1 MRLTTKFSAFVTLLT
16 GLTIFVTLLG
26 CSLSFYNAI
35 QYKFSHRVQAVATAI
50 DTHLLSNDF
59 STLRPQITELMMSAD
74 IVRVDLLH
82 GDKQV
87 YTLARNGSY
96 RPVGTNDLFREL
108 SVPLIKHPG
117 MSLRLVYQDPMG
129 NYFHSLMTT
138 APLTGAIGFII
149 LMLFLAVR
157 WLQRQ
162 LAGQELLETRAT
174 RILNGERGS
183 NVLGTIYEW
192 PPRTSSALDT
202 LLCEIQ
208 NAREQHSRLDTLI
221 RSYAAQDMKTGL
233 NNRLF
238 FDNQLATLLEDQEK
252 VGTHGIVMM
261 IRLPDFNM
269 LSDTW
274 GHSQVEEQFFSLTN
288 LLSTFMMRYPGAL
301 LARYH
306 RSDFAALLPHRTLK
320 EAESIASQLIKAV
333 DTLPN
338 NKMLD
343 RDDMIHI
350 GICAW
355 RSGQDTEQVM
365 EHAESAT
372 RNAGLQGG
380 NSWAIYDDSLPEK
393 GRGNVRWR
401 TLIEQMLSRGG
412 PRLYQ
417 KPAVTR
423 EGRVH
428 HRELMCRIFDGNEEV
443 SSAEYMPMVLQFGL
457 SEEYDRLLISRL
469 IPLLRYWPE
478 ENLAIQVTVESLI
491 RPRFQRWLRDTLM
504 QCEKSQRRRIIIE
517 LAEADVGQHISRL
530 QPVIRLVNALGV
542 RVAVN
547 QAGLTLVS
555 TSWIK
560 ELNVELLKLHP
571 GLVRNIEK
579 RTENQLLVQSLVE
592 ACSGTSTQV
601 YATGVRSR
609 SEWQTLIQR
618 GVTGG
623 QGDFF
628 ASSQPLDTNV
638 KNIHKD
644 TRFNLPFNPFSRRI
658 TRAASHGS
666 VLVCSPDCCS
676 TYADE

>member
-50 DTHLLSNDF
+50 DTHLVSNDF
-59 STLRPQITELMMSAD
+59 STLRPQISELMMSAD

-82 GDKQV
+82 DKKQV
-87 YTLARNGSY
+87 YTQSRNGSY
-96 RPVGTNDLFREL
+96 RPVGTSDLFREL
-108 SVPLIKHPG
+108 TVPLIKHPG

-149 LMLFLAVR
+149 IMLFLAVR

-221 RSYAAQDMKTGL
+221 RSYAAQDIKTGL

-274 GHSQVEEQFFSLTN
+274 GHSQVEEQLFTLTN

-306 RSDFAALLPHRTLK
+306 RSDFAVLLPHRTLK
-320 EAESIASQLIKAV
+320 EAESIAGQLIKAV
-333 DTLPN
+333 DTLPT

-365 EHAESAT
+365 EHAESA
-372 RNAGLQGG
+372 RAMRDYRAAIAGLFTMTR
-380 NSWAIYDDSLPEK
+380 YLKK
-393 GRGNVRWR
+393 G
-401 TLIEQMLSRGG
+401 
-412 PRLYQ
+412 
-417 KPAVTR
+417 AVTF
-423 EGRVH
+423 V
-428 HRELMCRIFDGNEEV
+428 
-443 SSAEYMPMVLQFGL
+443 
-457 SEEYDRLLISRL
+457 
-469 IPLLRYWPE
+469 
-478 ENLAIQVTVESLI
+478 
-491 RPRFQRWLRDTLM
+491 
-504 QCEKSQRRRIIIE
+504 
-517 LAEADVGQHISRL
+517 
-530 QPVIRLVNALGV
+530 
-542 RVAVN
+542 
-547 QAGLTLVS
+547 
-555 TSWIK
+555 
-560 ELNVELLKLHP
+560 
-571 GLVRNIEK
+571 
-579 RTENQLLVQSLVE
+579 
-592 ACSGTSTQV
+592 
-601 YATGVRSR
+601 GVRS
-609 SEWQTLIQR
+609 
-618 GVTGG
+618 
-623 QGDFF
+623 
-628 ASSQPLDTNV
+628 SS
-638 KNIHKD
+638 K
-644 TRFNLPFNPFSRRI
+644 
-658 TRAASHGS
+658 
-666 VLVCSPDCCS
+666 C
-676 TYADE
+676 

>member
-50 DTHLLSNDF
+50 DTHLVSNDF

-87 YTLARNGSY
+87 YTPARNGSY
-96 RPVGTNDLFREL
+96 RPVGTSDLFREL

-202 LLCEIQ
+202 LLREIQ

-221 RSYAAQDMKTGL
+221 RSYAAQDVKTGL

-269 LSDTW
+269 LSDT
-274 GHSQVEEQFFSLTN
+274 GGT
-288 LLSTFMMRYPGAL
+288 
-301 LARYH
+301 
-306 RSDFAALLPHRTLK
+306 
-320 EAESIASQLIKAV
+320 
-333 DTLPN
+333 
-338 NKMLD
+338 
-343 RDDMIHI
+343 
-350 GICAW
+350 
-355 RSGQDTEQVM
+355 
-365 EHAESAT
+365 
-372 RNAGLQGG
+372 AGLK
-380 NSWAIYDDSLPEK
+380 NSSSL
-393 GRGNVRWR
+393 
-401 TLIEQMLSRGG
+401 
-412 PRLYQ
+412 
-417 KPAVTR
+417 
-423 EGRVH
+423 
-428 HRELMCRIFDGNEEV
+428 
-443 SSAEYMPMVLQFGL
+443 
-457 SEEYDRLLISRL
+457 
-469 IPLLRYWPE
+469 
-478 ENLAIQVTVESLI
+478 
-491 RPRFQRWLRDTLM
+491 
-504 QCEKSQRRRIIIE
+504 
-517 LAEADVGQHISRL
+517 
-530 QPVIRLVNALGV
+530 
-542 RVAVN
+542 
-547 QAGLTLVS
+547 
-555 TSWIK
+555 
-560 ELNVELLKLHP
+560 
-571 GLVRNIEK
+571 
-579 RTENQLLVQSLVE
+579 
-592 ACSGTSTQV
+592 
-601 YATGVRSR
+601 
-609 SEWQTLIQR
+609 
-618 GVTGG
+618 
-623 QGDFF
+623 
-628 ASSQPLDTNV
+628 
-638 KNIHKD
+638 
-644 TRFNLPFNPFSRRI
+644 
-658 TRAASHGS
+658 
-666 VLVCSPDCCS
+666 
-676 TYADE
+676 